1 MKHTASRAQGLHPRT
16 GPTLRGALRLGLLLG
31 LGLLA
36 LGCRGPRGPHRPW
49 VHKVYLHG
57 VKKLKA
63 GDVKEKTAVQQSPW
77 FPLAPRRYLDQPL
90 AVEVDRE
97 RIATY
102 YQTRGYFSAQVPKAE
117 IQPYKKNL
125 RVDPS
130 LPEAVQ
136 AVDVHFHV
144 QEGEPTHIAALTIS
158 GLADLPAD
166 DAQHA
171 TAELPLAVG
180 QIFEHQPYLLSKE
193 LLLHHL
199 RERGYAFAQL
209 ERGLVEVDRDAR
221 TARITIVVVPG
232 RKVRLGSLTIRGTD
246 KVELAALYRHAHLPT
261 GELYTP
267 AALAALQGSLYS
279 LGLFST
285 VRVEPEPDPQHP
297 EIANVVVQ
305 VTEGKHRDLRLGAGV
320 GIEPL
325 RNDVHAELLYTQR
338 RFLGGLRVLNVTLQ
352 PGYAALPAVWANPL
366 RRHGA
371 ILLAKFDL
379 TQPDILGR
387 SSALTASLIYD
398 LGVQYAYQYHGPSA
412 RLGISKGLWRDRIS
426 LSASYNFQFLDFFN
440 PQDGLTDTDKAG
452 QLFGFVD
459 PYRLGYLQE
468 TVALDLRDR
477 PVDATRG
484 FYAQVTAEQGGVYTG
499 SAFSY
504 QKIVPEVRAYYTLFN
519 RLTIAARAQF
529 GQIFVQGD
537 LGSPITQRFYLGGP
551 NSHRGF
557 SFNRLSYQMCSGSR
571 DTALGPVPLLLR
583 CSDMG
588 AATLSDLQ
596 RIPTGGDQLILG
608 QLELR
613 LRLLRLAGEWLS
625 LTAFTDV
632 GDVAPPPNLCQE
644 TSCQPGDPLTSFD
657 LSRLHIAVGGGIR
670 YRTVIGT
677 IRFDLGVRLNRLEA
691 VIGGP
696 DNPDPDQRFAYH
708 ISIGEAF

>member
-1 MKHTASRAQGLHPRT
+1 VTWPGPGTALLLT
-16 GPTLRGALRLGLLLG
+16 LGLLT
-31 LGLLA
+31 

-63 GDVKEKTAVQQSPW
+63 ADVKEKTAVQQSPW

-90 AVEVDRE
+90 TVEVDRE

-102 YQTRGYFSAQVPKAE
+102 YQTRGYFSAQVPQAE
-117 IQPYKKNL
+117 IKPYKKNP
-125 RVDPS
+125 RIDPA

-136 AVDVHFHV
+136 AVDVHFQV
-144 QEGEPTHIAALTIS
+144 QEGEPTHITAVNITGLDALPPDDARYATT
-158 GLADLPAD
+158 DLPL
-166 DAQHA
+166 
-171 TAELPLAVG
+171 TVG
-180 QIFEHQPYLLSKE
+180 KVFEHQPYLLAKE
-193 LLLHHL
+193 LLVFHL
-199 RERGYAFAQL
+199 RERGYAFAKLDSAQ
-209 ERGLVEVDRDAR
+209 VEVDRDAR
-221 TARITIVVVPG
+221 TARIAIVVSPG

-246 KVELAALYRHAHLPT
+246 KVDAAALYRHAPLPT
-261 GELYTP
+261 GDPYSP
-267 AALAALQGSLYS
+267 SVLAGLQGRLYS

-285 VRVEPEPDPQHP
+285 VQVEAVPDPEHP
-297 EIANVVVQ
+297 DIANVVVQ
-305 VTEGKHRDLRLGAGV
+305 VSEGKHRDLRIGAGV

-338 RFLGGLRVLNVTLQ
+338 RFLGGLRVLNVTVQ
-352 PGYAALPAVWANPL
+352 PGYAALPAVWADPL
-366 RRHGA
+366 RRHGP
-371 ILLAKFDL
+371 ILLTRFDL
-379 TQPDILGR
+379 TQPDLLGK
-387 SSALTASLIYD
+387 SSALTASLSYD

-426 LSASYNFQFLDFFN
+426 LSASYNFQFLDFFE
-440 PQDGLTDTDKAG
+440 PQPGLTESEQAG

-459 PYRLGYLQE
+459 PYRLGYFQE
-468 TVALDLRDR
+468 QIALDLRDR

-484 FYAQVTAEQGGVYTG
+484 FYAQVIGEQGGVYTG

-519 RLTIAARAQF
+519 RLTVAARLQY

-557 SFNRLSYQMCSGSR
+557 SFNRLSYQMCSGITETDVGPLPQLHR
-571 DTALGPVPLLLR
+571 CNLPEGKALLDR
-583 CSDMG
+583 
-588 AATLSDLQ
+588 Q
-596 RIPTGGDQLILG
+596 RVPTGGDQLILG
-608 QLELR
+608 QFELR
-613 LRLLRLAGEWLS
+613 LRLLKLFGEWLS
-625 LTAFTDV
+625 VTAFTDI
-632 GDVAPPPNLCQE
+632 GDVAPPPNLCQQ
-644 TSCQPGDPLTSFD
+644 TGCKPGDALTNFD
-657 LSRLHIAVGGGIR
+657 LSSMHIAVGGGIR

-677 IRFDLGVRLNRLEA
+677 IRFDLGVRLNRLEE
-691 VIGGP
+691 VQDGP